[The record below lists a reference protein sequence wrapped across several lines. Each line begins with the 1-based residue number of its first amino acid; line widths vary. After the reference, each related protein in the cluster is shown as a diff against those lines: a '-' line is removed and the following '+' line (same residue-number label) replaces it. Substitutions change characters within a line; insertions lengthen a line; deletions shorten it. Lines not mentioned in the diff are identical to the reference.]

1 MDHQT
6 VKNNQTKEEVFEQ
19 EQPVVSEPSKKDFDK
34 LPGWLIVSIICYLVI
49 LTVIRNNL

>member
-6 VKNNQTKEEVFEQ
+6 VENNQTKEEVFEQ
-19 EQPVVSEPSKKDFDK
+19 EQPVVQEPAKEYPDK